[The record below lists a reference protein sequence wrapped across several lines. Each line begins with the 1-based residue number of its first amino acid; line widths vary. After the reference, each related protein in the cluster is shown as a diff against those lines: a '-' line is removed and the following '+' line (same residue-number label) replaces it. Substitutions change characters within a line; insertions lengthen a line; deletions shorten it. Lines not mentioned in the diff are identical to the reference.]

1 MTTLKRSRGAAFLL
15 AATTV
20 AAAANAQLPPGPGG
34 PPTVPPGGGP
44 LTPPLKVTP
53 IAPGSV
59 QRAPP
64 RVLPTPPAVWTFA
77 ELKVEAVDPTRIR
90 LAWQGREGATHYRVY
105 RDDAFVTE
113 VAAGS
118 PLSFLDETRTPGQSA
133 AYFVEALQQ
142 PSGPTRVGPVT
153 PAPGSAGT
161 LKNTVV
167 LQPGPV
173 VLERSQKKTGIT
185 PSLEAPRDL
194 SVTLTDAKKRI
205 VRIAWSLP
213 KWVTGVE
220 LLRDGAALVRTTS
233 AAATFIDDAPPMAG
247 THVYAVRTLY
257 TAGPAKNIFRSA
269 DSPSLSLRT
278 SPFRMVAIG
287 DSIMWGQGLA
297 DSAKFTTLTRD
308 GIRTALNVEV
318 ELTSFAHSGAI
329 LRGTTGALPGIG
341 QQESLGFDQNAL
353 VTPGEIPNSF
363 PTIFHQ
369 LNVQGAAPAV
379 KRNEVDLVLVDGCIN
394 DVGVMSILNPKSTP
408 SAIRAMAQT
417 KCAPMTEVL
426 TRIHALYPAA
436 RIVVTGY
443 YPIVSQLSDLTAL
456 PVLVASAVGTAAL
469 VTPLLGIPPDPVAAV
484 VAIAAAIG
492 GTSALRT
499 KLSESSEAFYSASS
513 AALTN
518 AAATAS
524 TQAGVPSMA
533 TFAPLPYE
541 PKNAYAAPSSWL
553 WLVPT
558 GAVAND
564 QDDVIT
570 ARTASCHQAGV
581 LDRSVGRPVIP
592 GAAAPSGLDMLK
604 CERASMGHPNHP
616 GAQAYAT
623 AIAKAIQP
631 NMATWRERFATV
643 RRAP

>member
-1 MTTLKRSRGAAFLL
+1 MSILKRPRGAALLL
-15 AATTV
+15 ATTTL
-20 AAAANAQLPPGPGG
+20 ASLASAQLPPGPGPGG
-34 PPTVPPGGGP
+34 PPGGPPIVPPGGGP
-44 LTPPLKVTP
+44 RVPPLKIIPV
-53 IAPGSV
+53 APGSV
-59 QRAPP
+59 QPTPGGRI
-64 RVLPTPPAVWTFA
+64 LPTPPALWTFA
-77 ELKVEAVDPTRIR
+77 DIKVEAVDPTRVR
-90 LAWQGREGATHYRVY
+90 VVWQGREGATQYRVY

-113 VAAGS
+113 IAAGS

-133 AYFVEALQQ
+133 TYFVEAVQQ
-142 PSGPTRVGPVT
+142 
-153 PAPGSAGT
+153 
-161 LKNTVV
+161 
-167 LQPGPV
+167 QPGPARAGSGKGGLV
-173 VLERSQKKTGIT
+173 PQLGPAVLERSQKKTGIT

-233 AAATFIDDAPPMAG
+233 ATATFIDDAPPMAG

-257 TAGPAKNIFRSA
+257 TAGPARNIFRSA

-297 DSAKFTTLTRD
+297 DGAKFTTLTRD

-329 LRGTTGALPGIG
+329 LRGTGALPAIG

-394 DVGVMSILNPKSTP
+394 DVGVMTILNPQSTS
-408 SAIRAMAQT
+408 SAVRSAAQT
-417 KCAPMTEVL
+417 KCAPMATVL

-443 YPIVSQLSDLTAL
+443 YPIVSPLSDLTAL
-456 PVLVASAVGTAAL
+456 PVLVASAVGAAAL
-469 VTPLLGIPPDPVAAV
+469 ATPLLGIPPDPIA
-484 VAIAAAIG
+484 AIAAIAAGIG
-492 GTSALRT
+492 GTAALRT
-499 KLSESSEAFYSASS
+499 KLSESSEAFYGSS
-513 AALTN
+513 NAALTT

-564 QDDVIT
+564 QDDVIA
-570 ARTASCHQAGV
+570 ARSASCHQAGV
-581 LDRSVGRPVIP
+581 IDRSVGRSVVP
-592 GAAAPSGLDMLK
+592 GAAAASGTDMLK
-604 CERASMGHPNHP
+604 CERASMGHPNHA
-616 GAQAYAT
+616 GAQAYAA